1 MVPEVLVRLLFKF
14 SSKSFEDSGLGLF
27 ISKIIIEAHGSSV
40 WAENSSIGKAATFA
54 FSLPSI

>member
-1 MVPEVLVRLLFKF
+1 M
-14 SSKSFEDSGLGLF
+14 GLF

-54 FSLPSI
+54 FSLPIDIKNPLMSDLVGVS